1 MLFRFHIF
9 AIGLVL
15 VAKLYIL
22 NKRSVYAR
30 LVGENVRSFQKMA
43 RECNGSRVSRGL
55 VAISSIKGIS
65 HNLHLEKW
73 LISTT
78 ILLCRILPVL
88 FAVIWVVISAA
99 WIIGIKYECERNFS
113 SVLIYNSLLYKSIP
127 IIMLLV
133 FIAFFIAN
141 WVYNGFL
148 SSLIYLGVGIATR
161 FIGSMLIIPL
171 LIDIFGYSGSV
182 AIILPMISCIVSS
195 IVLFVAL

>member
-1 MLFRFHIF
+1 MIEW
-9 AIGLVL
+9 G
-15 VAKLYIL
+15 
-22 NKRSVYAR
+22 
-30 LVGENVRSFQKMA
+30 
-43 RECNGSRVSRGL
+43 
-55 VAISSIKGIS
+55 
-65 HNLHLEKW
+65 
-73 LISTT
+73 
-78 ILLCRILPVL
+78 VL